1 VLKANSSSPAENAPG
16 PAACGRGS
24 FSIKRFDRDGKRARI
39 HPPGVYPAQTQMRAF
54 KIIALVGGMVCLGI
68 LLGWWGSRS
77 PDAPAPRV
85 VPEPEATIPPAPR
98 ESTQVPP
105 AIVRSAPQSAPV
117 ESPPSPAPPIVP
129 VATNGVALIAT
140 NAANTTNVVTDWE
153 ERLDAILTAE
163 TEEPAKANE
172 LVQLFPRLPEEGKI
186 EVALHL
192 SNLLEDEDFLPFG
205 RYLLDASQPEEVL
218 EVLMTDVLNRPDS
231 IKLPLLL
238 DVARMPEHP
247 NAEEARDLLELY
259 LEEDYGENWDVWR
272 AKMEEYLRENPD

>member
-1 VLKANSSSPAENAPG
+1 MRNASG
-16 PAACGRGS
+16 RAGAAAFRS
-24 FSIKRFDRDGKRARI
+24 KDLIATVNEREFIRRR
-39 HPPGVYPAQTQMRAF
+39 HPAQTKMRAF

-77 PDAPAPRV
+77 PEPALPN
-85 VPEPEATIPPAPR
+85 PEVASQPAPR
-98 ESTQVPP
+98 ESTQAPP
-105 AIVRSAPQSAPV
+105 TVVRSAPQSAPV
-117 ESPPSPAPPIVP
+117 ESLPLPAPPSVP
-129 VATNGVALIAT
+129 LVTNGVALIAT
-140 NAANTTNVVTDWE
+140 NAASTTNVVTDWE

-163 TEEPAKANE
+163 TEEPAKARE

-205 RYLLDASQPEEVL
+205 RHLLDASQPEEVL